1 MRVTGS
7 RVYSRPPPVPKMP
20 AGLVELMEGLTK
32 DVLKNNP
39 PDVYEFC
46 AEHMRK
52 LLEIRD
58 GPSTK
63 KSLSLERK
71 ISKAQ
76 EKVRKRAEQ
85 RWQKF
90 DELQLQETKI
100 EKNENQTSDQ
110 KIPAAIDDNIESII
124 KPVHHNDLTQ
134 ASEIEI
140 SCEPDSTEKQ
150 KLQNDA
156 EPILV
161 VPTVEGE
168 NEKVA
173 EPTVEG
179 NQEVKETKSNSHI
192 QLIPVLTDFENTDLS
207 QTQEDDC
214 ESNIAAPDSNTK
226 DLQNVK
232 EDKLIENIEVAD
244 VNKNAPIVISDVA
257 EVDKHASIVSTDVAE
272 VDKIDPIVASNVTE
286 VDKNAPIATSDVAEV
301 DKHASIASTDVD
313 KNDPIVAANVA
324 EVDKNAP
331 IVTSDVAEV
340 DKHASIVSTDVA
352 EVDKND
358 PIVAA
363 NVAEVDK
370 NAPIVTSDVSEVD
383 KHASIVS
390 TDVAEVDK
398 NIPTVASDVAEVD
411 RNDHIVASVE
421 DVKNDIITV
430 VVEQEKLNES
440 DNLSIPIGND
450 TDSAFEENDDAI
462 QTDSGI
468 SCLDSGKIEEHNLSG
483 TNTNVV
489 PETVPKS
496 TIESDG
502 ENIVETDKITD
513 LSLENHIET
522 NYDGKI
528 KSNEKENEVHQ
539 GNLRKLDETITSLS
553 DIYSANDTEES
564 TTDLEKVMNEA
575 IENTKRKDSSADDSI
590 KDNIAL
596 NDESDA
602 SESINLVI
610 HRKTMN
616 NYPDPEAEAN
626 ILFKNDDSKG
636 TKQSHDIDEAMNN
649 HKTEI
654 IESKRPKRSLDN
666 NASDQNDVDIATH
679 TLNDSISAIVAE
691 DSAKEADTTI
701 DLNKTPKNDNSHT
714 MDLETAAVTIQK
726 VFRNFLFKSRAS
738 TFDDSVTEEN
748 NLSDDDEKKDEVFLP
763 TNNLNKERRP
773 LGLSRMESVLQTV
786 NEEKSLSLST
796 DDSSLS
802 SAATIIQAHVR
813 GFLLRNK
820 LHSLKSASRN
830 SLGVSN
836 GPSSKSLDADA
847 DQNKNKTVLNIH
859 IVPEGG
865 NYLSRDESILTS
877 MDLSLDGSPPS
888 SVNLHPFG
896 YNTSERRKQLKREDA
911 VQSVSPPSNN
921 SGKLSEDV
929 DSVKEVTINEQDSN
943 ANQEQKV
950 SGVSMLKDDSQQDTD
965 IGSLETTPTTS
976 LTVETVVE
984 DQKSSN
990 TDTMNSPEP
999 MTETAE
1005 NSKKGLIKQSS
1016 DEMDVVTPFKENSTI
1031 KTVDTNLLHSG
1042 EFHDT
1047 VLPTKVSR
1055 NDTPVASGE

>member
-46 AEHMRK
+46 AEHMLK

-58 GPSTK
+58 GPSIK

-110 KIPAAIDDNIESII
+110 KIPVAIDDNIESII

-179 NQEVKETKSNSHI
+179 NQEVEETKSNSHI
-192 QLIPVLTDFENTDLS
+192 QLIPVLPVFENTDLS

-244 VNKNAPIVISDVA
+244 VDKNAPNVTSDFA
-257 EVDKHASIVSTDVAE
+257 EVDKHASIVSTDVVE
-272 VDKIDPIVASNVTE
+272 VDKINPIVS
-286 VDKNAPIATSDVAEV
+286 S
-301 DKHASIASTDVD
+301 
-313 KNDPIVAANVA
+313 NVA

-331 IVTSDVAEV
+331 IVTSDFAEV
-340 DKHASIVSTDVA
+340 DKHASIVYTDVVEVDKINPIVSSNVAEVDKNASIATSDVAEVDKQTSIVSTDVA

-370 NAPIVTSDVSEVD
+370 NAPIDTS
-383 KHASIVS
+383 
-390 TDVAEVDK
+390 DVAEVDK
-398 NIPTVASDVAEVD
+398 
-411 RNDHIVASVE
+411 NDHIVASVE
-421 DVKNDIITV
+421 DVKDDIITV

-468 SCLDSGKIEEHNLSG
+468 SCLDSGKIEEHDLSD

-502 ENIVETDKITD
+502 ENIVETDKMTD

-522 NYDGKI
+522 NDDGKI

-596 NDESDA
+596 NDKSDV

-610 HRKTMN
+610 HRKTID
-616 NYPDPEAEAN
+616 DPEAEAN

-929 DSVKEVTINEQDSN
+929 DSVKELTINEQDSN